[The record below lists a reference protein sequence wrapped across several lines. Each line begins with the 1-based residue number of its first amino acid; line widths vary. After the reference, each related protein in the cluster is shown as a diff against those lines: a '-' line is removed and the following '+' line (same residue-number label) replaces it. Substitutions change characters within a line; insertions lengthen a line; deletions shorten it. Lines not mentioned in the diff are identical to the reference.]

1 MAPDPHR
8 VLGVA
13 PHADVTEIR
22 RAYRALVKQVHPDVQ
37 GGDAQRFA
45 RVQEAYAQLLQ
56 DDGTE
61 QPPAPGPIRLSF
73 GFSIRL
79 GPRRRGR

>member
-13 PHADVTEIR
+13 PGADAAEIR
-22 RAYRALVKQVHPDVQ
+22 RAYRALVKQVHPDVE

-45 RVQEAYAQLLQ
+45 CVQEAYAQLLQ
-56 DDGTE
+56 DEDTE
-61 QPPAPGPIRLSF
+61 QPAAAGPIRLSF

>member
-1 MAPDPHR
+1 MVPDPHR

-13 PHADVTEIR
+13 RCADAAEIR
-22 RAYRALVKQVHPDVQ
+22 RAYRALVKQVHPDVE
-37 GGDAQRFA
+37 GGDARRFA
-45 RVQEAYAQLLQ
+45 HVQEAYAQLLGRN
-56 DDGTE
+56 DE
-61 QPPAPGPIRLSF
+61 PRPEPPGPVRLSF